1 MSDASAT
8 ANLTAATAAST
19 SVPAIELGHP
29 GWLAALIDEAVTRVQ
44 AGTVEKLPQ
53 SRRGAALDAWV
64 RDRLW
69 KTGVGLGRWYG
80 EKQGPVTAATDPERA
95 LVQMLRFQLAA
106 AASLA
111 STAST
116 PPSDLPTTLAALC
129 AAASDSMNVAA
140 MLDDAARGSSELD
153 EKQRDHLLAIVAA
166 AVHRHAYLD
175 GNPPDGLPL
184 HHVLAALESRAFI
197 RLAAGHLRG
206 RGSLRKRAERHAK
219 RLSRMKTGA
228 VELMS
233 HMVQAGTPF
242 DDGQR
247 RVARRQ
253 IRGIHLSTND
263 RRAALEAVDAPRTAK
278 ELVMQLPPRMRE
290 AAIEQAAMIS
300 ALEVPRAAEI
310 RRRVAELVSD
320 GSGAATTETT
330 PPIQAD
336 HLPYLEALSGPSR
349 SAPLS
354 NLADTLTEAAE
365 ALATEIRETGELG
378 VLLSRAARGESL
390 TADERVRMRRQLVDV
405 AKAVPALAVL
415 AAPGGT
421 LLLPILLRLLPFDLR
436 PSAFQPRRK
445 K

>member
-1 MSDASAT
+1 MPE
-8 ANLTAATAAST
+8 TAASPT
-19 SVPAIELGHP
+19 PVPPLELGHP
-29 GWLAALIDEAVTRVQ
+29 GWFSALIDEAVARVQ
-44 AGTVEKLPQ
+44 SGTVEKLPQ
-53 SRRGAALDAWV
+53 SRRGAVLDAWV

-69 KTGVGLGRWYG
+69 KTGVGLGRWYRDV
-80 EKQGPVTAATDPERA
+80 QGPVIAATDPERA
-95 LVQMLRFQLAA
+95 LVQLLRFQLAA
-106 AASLA
+106 AASFASSASTSPSDSSGLATSLA
-111 STAST
+111 S
-116 PPSDLPTTLAALC
+116 LC
-129 AAASDSMNVAA
+129 AAASGSTNVAE
-140 MLDDAARGSSELD
+140 MLDDAARGRSELD
-153 EKQRDHLLAIVAA
+153 SKQREHLFAIAAA

-184 HHVLAALESRAFI
+184 HHVLATLEARAFV
-197 RLAAGHLRG
+197 RLAAGHCRG
-206 RGSLRKRAERHAK
+206 RGSLRKRAERHAN
-219 RLSRMKTGA
+219 RLSRMKAGA

-253 IRGIHLSTND
+253 VRGIHLTAND
-263 RRAALEAVDAPRTAK
+263 RRAALQAIDTPRTAK

-300 ALEVPRAAEI
+300 ALEVPRAAEL
-310 RRRVAELVSD
+310 RRRVAELANGGIGKALES
-320 GSGAATTETT
+320 T
-330 PPIQAD
+330 PPLQAD
-336 HLPYLEALSGPSR
+336 HLPFLEALSGPAR

-390 TADERVRMRRQLVDV
+390 TADERVRMRRQLVDL
-405 AKAVPALAVL
+405 AKAVPALAIL

-436 PSAFQPRRK
+436 PSAFQPRTK